1 MERIK
6 EALEKARE
14 QREAAAGNAGQAQAS
29 GSASGS
35 RLGKDRILQRDP
47 FRRYSPAEQAELLES
62 GRVLSIALGET
73 LQFAGDKHAHVH
85 YLLTGAVVLE
95 SEDAERTTVTA
106 NQSVA
111 LLPLDRPGLKLHT
124 ILATSE
130 AEVRRVPGSAL
141 PATNFDDPIPVPKAA
156 YAETYS
162 GQQLAELVEQ
172 INTAND
178 FVQGAA
184 SGATDGNADV
194 TLSGEDISVSLSE
207 LSESAQTM
215 PTEINA
221 APEEPNLELSE
232 SNYVPK
238 RNDEIGQFTR
248 ELEIKF
254 RRYVDKVK
262 LRERERYEA
271 QLQGHAERL
280 KRMAEEQLRRVLA
293 QQREQSQK
301 IAFDK
306 EQRLR
311 EHYKNLRVCA
321 NKVARQKAAIYV
333 ARRQISEKLHLV
345 QKIHA
350 EIAQLGSKLD
360 DQLDDLEGQMP
371 QVNPAANAGPGR

>member
-14 QREAAAGNAGQAQAS
+14 QREAAAGNAGRAQAS

-47 FRRYSPAEQAELLES
+47 FRHYSPAEQAELLES

-73 LQFAGDKHAHVH
+73 LQFAGDKDAHVH
-85 YLLTGAVVLE
+85 YLLAGAVVLE

-130 AEVRRVPGSAL
+130 AEVLRVPGSAL
-141 PATNFDDPIPVPKAA
+141 PATNFDDPNPVPKAA

-184 SGATDGNADV
+184 SGATEANADV

-207 LSESAQTM
+207 LSESAQTVL
-215 PTEINA
+215 TEIDA

-311 EHYKNLRVCA
+311 EHYKNLRVFA

-350 EIAQLGSKLD
+350 ELAQLGSKLD